1 MEERV
6 WWPMQSHS
14 MFSTVPA
21 SVFGGHQWSMADS
34 AISELI
40 SHFCWWRLPA
50 LIWDLLFHSSVPL
63 PCRFNLPLAPAG
75 FATCPVG
82 LAGLTPTLETVS
94 LCCWPAHGSY
104 HTQAWLVPW
113 TPSLLDGDQKQPV
126 LSPHSLFRTHFSL
139 CISFSHFSKPEQVS
153 QFTLNPSIIK
163 IFPVYS
169 TTKSIISGLS

>member
-1 MEERV
+1 MTNAESLRF
-6 WWPMQSHS
+6 S
-14 MFSTVPA
+14 MVPA

-63 PCRFNLPLAPAG
+63 PCRFNLPSAPAG

-82 LAGLTPTLETVS
+82 LAGLTPTSETVS
-94 LCCWPAHGSY
+94 LCSWPAHGSH

-113 TPSLLDGDQKQPV
+113 APGLLDGNQKQPCAFPTQPV
-126 LSPHSLFRTHFSL
+126 QNSLL
-139 CISFSHFSKPEQVS
+139 PVEI
-153 QFTLNPSIIK
+153 
-163 IFPVYS
+163 IFPLLKTWAGFTVYS
-169 TTKSIISGLS
+169 